1 MIAKIYLS
9 LGILEVI
16 QKYQKTTQNTK
27 NKIGNRIVV
36 CLFFM
41 LQRSLK
47 LAVRHIKKK
56 EIDVKNENGK
66 DLVSD
71 LNIVVDIVMV
81 SNLITNMFVITNV
94 DLLNNSLCIKC
105 Q

>member
-1 MIAKIYLS
+1 
-9 LGILEVI
+9 
-16 QKYQKTTQNTK
+16 
-27 NKIGNRIVV
+27 
-36 CLFFM
+36 M

-94 DLLNNSLCIKC
+94 EC
-105 Q
+105 